1 VRHARNDTPVRHA
14 RNDTPVRHARNDTP
28 VRHARNDTPVR
39 HARNDTPVRHAR
51 NDTPIR
57 LRALLYIEYLYKNGQ
72 MIARVH
78 DPVRGRGASHRAPY
92 HQVPS

>member
-1 VRHARNDTPVRHA
+1 MHVRVRARPIRERGGWQLSTPTPVCH
-14 RNDTPVRHARNDTP
+14 V
-28 VRHARNDTPVR
+28 
-39 HARNDTPVRHAR
+39 R

-57 LRALLYIEYLYKNGQ
+57 PRALLYIEFLVKHGQ

-78 DPVRGRGASHRAPY
+78 DPVSGRGASQRAPY

>member
-1 VRHARNDTPVRHA
+1 MHVRVRVRARPIRGRGGWQLSTP
-14 RNDTPVRHARNDTP
+14 
-28 VRHARNDTPVR
+28 
-39 HARNDTPVRHAR
+39 TPVRHAR

-57 LRALLYIEYLYKNGQ
+57 PRALLYIEYLFEHGQ

-78 DPVRGRGASHRAPY
+78 NPVSGRGASQRAPY